1 MKGLTVSKKIILT
14 FVALIAIF
22 SAFGAYAIYAARE
35 LNASTNGLMEWTTS
49 LVAASQ
55 LADAANET
63 RRAGIVRAMNTDP
76 KKKAAMDAKMA
87 RTRKKV
93 EDAFAHYQEVID
105 EGDLDATEA
114 RQRDLAIL
122 EEERKAWQAYLVTGQ
137 KVDELVKAGKQAEA
151 LIYIEGPNRE
161 AFEKFMDLI
170 VQDEERAMKGSREE
184 KADSDEDCK
193 SVILSTVV
201 AAVVVLLF
209 TCVCAY
215 FLLTNIKTSVDRL
228 LTSLNK
234 VAGGDLRLMI
244 AVEAEDEFGQMA
256 RQCNKM
262 IENVRAVTTTIQ
274 KTAGTVSES
283 AETLTSTS
291 GQSAQVTQGVAQS
304 ITEVAAA
311 AQAQMESIAETK
323 HQVQAFTNGLKEA
336 NHTIEGVVG
345 VIDQTSQ
352 KAEEGNTLVVSTVA
366 QMNTIADT
374 TVDISEAVAKL
385 GERSKEIGNIVEVI
399 SGISAQTNL
408 LALNAAI
415 EAARA
420 GEHGRGFAVVAEEVR
435 KLAEGSQNATQ
446 QIADLI
452 HTIQQATDQAVATM
466 EEGRSQA
473 EKGRENVSATGRSF
487 SEILRMIRQV
497 QENSVLIENTMEDL
511 GRRAEKIDQATEKIH
526 DSASKVAAESQNV
539 SAATEEQ
546 AAGMEEIAASTRSL
560 SDMAAELN
568 QAAGRFKT

>member
-1 MKGLTVSKKIILT
+1 MNGLTVSKKIMLT
-14 FVALIAIF
+14 FMSLIVIF
-22 SAFGAYAIYAARE
+22 AGFGGYAIYSARA
-35 LNASTNGLMEWTTS
+35 LNDSTDGLMEWTDS
-49 LVAASQ
+49 LAASSQ
-55 LADAANET
+55 IADAANEM

-76 KKKAAMDAKMA
+76 QKKAAMDDKVAK
-87 RTRKKV
+87 TRQKV
-93 EDAFAHYQEVID
+93 EDAFTNYQKMVESGTLD
-105 EGDLDATEA
+105 DQEG
-114 RQRDLAIL
+114 RQQDLAIL
-122 EEERKAWQAYLVTGQ
+122 EAERKAWQAYLETGN
-137 KVDELVKAGKQAEA
+137 KVDDLVRAGKQAEA
-151 LIYIEGPNRE
+151 LTYIEGPSRE
-161 AFEKFMDLI
+161 AFQKFMDLI
-170 VQDEERAMKGSREE
+170 LKDEERAMSGAQEE
-184 KADSDEDCK
+184 KADSDDAYGK
-193 SVILSTVV
+193 VILGTV
-201 AAVVVLLF
+201 AAMVVVLLF
-209 TCVCAY
+209 TCACAY
-215 FLLTNIKTSVDRL
+215 FLLSNIKTSVDRL
-228 LTSLNK
+228 LTALRK
-234 VAGGDLRLMI
+234 VAAGDLRLMI
-244 AVEAEDEFGQMA
+244 AVDSADEFGQMA
-256 RQCNKM
+256 RQCNQV
-262 IENVRAVTTTIQ
+262 IETVRDVTKTIQ
-274 KTAGTVSES
+274 KTAGTVSDS

-345 VIDQTSQ
+345 VIDQTAQ
-352 KAEEGNTLVVSTVA
+352 KAEEGNTIVGSTVE

-374 TVDISEAVAKL
+374 TVSIGEAVANL

-466 EEGRSQA
+466 AEGRSQA
-473 EKGRENVSATGRSF
+473 EKGRENVAATGRSF

-497 QENSVLIENTMEDL
+497 QENSVLIEKTMGDL
-511 GRRAEKIDQATEKIH
+511 EHRAEKIDNTTAKIH

-560 SDMAAELN
+560 SDMAADLN
-568 QAAGRFKT
+568 QAAARFKT